1 MKEENELY
9 IASSVASSRSM
20 QTSLE
25 AIRLGDAGLTERRM
39 NLLNRVWS
47 EGNRSGKKYNNIMV
61 YRTAGGVLCG

>member
-25 AIRLGDAGLTERRM
+25 AIRLQVEFYADEF
-39 NLLNRVWS
+39 V
-47 EGNRSGKKYNNIMV
+47 E
-61 YRTAGGVLCG
+61 